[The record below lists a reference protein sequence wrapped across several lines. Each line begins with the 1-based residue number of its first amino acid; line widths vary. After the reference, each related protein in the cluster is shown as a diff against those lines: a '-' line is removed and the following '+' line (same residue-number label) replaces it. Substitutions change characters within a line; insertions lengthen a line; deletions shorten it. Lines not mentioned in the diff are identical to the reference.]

1 MKELLEKLCED
12 GCFLDIVATSF
23 GQSLAEEK
31 MKDKDWFG
39 DWNSEFVDK
48 LNKAVKKAVK
58 EQVDEYLKTINI
70 KNEVAFRV
78 SQAISEI
85 VTNFKKENEE

>member
-1 MKELLEKLCED
+1 MKELLEKLCKD
-12 GCFLDIVATSF
+12 AYFLDTVATAF

-31 MKDKDWFG
+31 IKEKGWFEDWSKDFYG
-39 DWNSEFVDK
+39 N

-70 KNEVAFRV
+70 EHEVAFRV
-78 SQAISEI
+78 SLAIYEI
-85 VTNFKKENEE
+85 VTNFKTENTE

>member
-12 GCFLDIVATSF
+12 GYFLDTVATAF

-31 MKDKDWFG
+31 IKDKDWFN
-39 DWNSEFVDK
+39 DWSKDFFDN

-85 VTNFKKENEE
+85 VTNFKTENEE

>member
-12 GCFLDIVATSF
+12 GYFLDTVATAF
-23 GQSLAEEK
+23 GQSLAVEK
-31 MKDKDWFG
+31 MKNKDWFD
-39 DWNSEFVDK
+39 DWSNDFLDN
-48 LNKAVKKAVK
+48 LNKAVKKAIK

-85 VTNFKKENEE
+85 VTNFKTEDEE

>member
-12 GCFLDIVATSF
+12 GYFLDTVATAF
-23 GQSLAEEK
+23 GQSLANEK
-31 MKDKDWFG
+31 VKDKDWFD
-39 DWNSEFVDK
+39 DWSKDFSDS
-48 LNKAVKKAVK
+48 LNKTVKKAIK

-70 KNEVAFRV
+70 RNEVAFRV

-85 VTNFKKENEE
+85 VTKFKTENEE

>member
-1 MKELLEKLCED
+1 MKELLEKLCKDEY
-12 GCFLDIVATSF
+12 FLDTVAQSF

-31 MKDKDWFG
+31 IKEKGWFEDWS
-39 DWNSEFVDK
+39 SEF
-48 LNKAVKKAVK
+48 LNNLDKAVKKAIK

-85 VTNFKKENEE
+85 VTNFKTENE

>member
-1 MKELLEKLCED
+1 MKELLEKLCKD
-12 GCFLDIVATSF
+12 GYFLDTVATAF

-31 MKDKDWFG
+31 IKDKGWFNDWG
-39 DWNSEFVDK
+39 AEFFDN
-48 LNKAVKKAVK
+48 LNKAVKEAVK

-85 VTNFKKENEE
+85 VTNFKTENEE

>member
-12 GCFLDIVATSF
+12 GYFLDTVATAF
-23 GQSLAEEK
+23 GQRLAEEK
-31 MKDKDWFG
+31 IKGKDWFD
-39 DWNSEFVDK
+39 DWSAEFSDT
-48 LNKAVKKAVK
+48 LNNEVKKAVK

-85 VTNFKKENEE
+85 VTNFKKGD

>member
-1 MKELLEKLCED
+1 MKELLEKLCKD
-12 GCFLDIVATSF
+12 GYFLDTVATAF

-31 MKDKDWFG
+31 IKDKDWYD
-39 DWNSEFVDK
+39 DWSKDFFDN

-85 VTNFKKENEE
+85 VTNFKTENEE

>member
-1 MKELLEKLCED
+1 MEELLEKVCED
-12 GCFLDIVATSF
+12 GYYHDTVATAF

-31 MKDKDWFG
+31 IKDKDWYD
-39 DWNSEFVDK
+39 DWGAEFFK
-48 LNKAVKKAVK
+48 NLNEAVKKAIK

-70 KNEVAFRV
+70 RNEVAFRV

-85 VTNFKKENEE
+85 VTNFKTENE

>member
-1 MKELLEKLCED
+1 MKELLEKLSKD
-12 GCFLDIVATSF
+12 GYFLDTVATAF

-31 MKDKDWFG
+31 IKDKEDWYN
-39 DWNSEFVDK
+39 DWSAEFFDN
-48 LNKAVKKAVK
+48 LNKAVKKAIK

-70 KNEVAFRV
+70 KKEVAFRV

-85 VTNFKKENEE
+85 VTNFKTENE